1 MFGRQ
6 QPKSQP
12 QAPKDFDLD
21 ELLNST
27 LKDVDDDLDMNDPEL
42 LKQLQDISSGD
53 ASASKKAA
61 AKPAPKRKPAA
72 QNMDID
78 IDSFVALAQ
87 GDDDDVHVDFD
98 ENDLSDPRL
107 LNELSSLG
115 ASPAVPEEELSKE
128 TVELINM
135 GFKKKQAE
143 KALQMFDNNLE
154 RAANY
159 LFDSPGNADEEEEEV
174 EEEEEKV
181 VPATTTT
188 RTQPT
193 PIRYDYGKD
202 DMEEEHG
209 EEETEEEESIDPQF
223 WKAKAAEYQKLAL
236 AAKKSGDKK
245 KAVALLRESKAFN
258 AKYQDLMDLH
268 QPMDVLEETPAT
280 SIPAPVSEAK
290 VPQPSSPQTASPPQP
305 PPPQIT
311 PTPPAPPVVETPRTA
326 QQTTQDLQQVQEVLN
341 KVIVLQKQYK
351 EAALHYKHVGNLI
364 AAKQM
369 VRTSKDL
376 LHTGISLKNGEIT
389 NINAIKLPEAPD
401 MNLGDGKIRQVAE
414 VSAGVNSYEQI
425 EAQLT
430 YQMNICHNL
439 SIQNGSQGKK
449 SSKMLSDVSDN
460 YAQAE
465 KAFSTDL
472 VSLGA
477 HKSSNQSI
485 PSLHYE
491 QVDYTYKN
499 ILDNIPDNMME
510 FKIIRAV
517 SLPTLDIST
526 KLEPF
531 VTWDFGGWP
540 PENTAQAAMNKGE
553 TPVVPGINPEYD
565 FSTQIPISRTNRLF
579 TRYLQRKKLTIE
591 VFHNKYT
598 YGLFRRPTSL
608 GKVVIPMDRL
618 LTKSSISGLF
628 ELLDGSRKKTGGKI
642 EIQVN
647 LREPLTGEDI
657 VKKSERWLVLD
668 SFGSTVSQCLSNAGL
683 TVGGPY
689 VPPPQSTSQSPV
701 VQQSTPSPQPPSVT
715 PPPPPSATKEAPA
728 PSDETAKPNPIV
740 ETKDKDTKMTEANE
754 EGGELEQAEEE
765 FNSVD
770 NIVSNMVMEHEMGLV
785 NAGIASKQSA
795 KVKEDLMDRKQAI
808 EIKMN
813 MLVIQVQTGI
823 LDMDTYL
830 SNVQKRMDADRR
842 LALIFKKHGRLDLAK
857 AALTRKKIMQD
868 ELDEARAAMAA
879 QQEEE

>member
-1 MFGRQ
+1 
-6 QPKSQP
+6 
-12 QAPKDFDLD
+12 
-21 ELLNST
+21 
-27 LKDVDDDLDMNDPEL
+27 
-42 LKQLQDISSGD
+42 
-53 ASASKKAA
+53 
-61 AKPAPKRKPAA
+61 
-72 QNMDID
+72 
-78 IDSFVALAQ
+78 
-87 GDDDDVHVDFD
+87 
-98 ENDLSDPRL
+98 
-107 LNELSSLG
+107 
-115 ASPAVPEEELSKE
+115 
-128 TVELINM
+128 M

-159 LFDSPGNADEEEEEV
+159 LFDSPAANEAEAEEE
-174 EEEEEKV
+174 EEEEEKEKV
-181 VPATTTT
+181 VPAVTTT
-188 RTQPT
+188 RAQPT
-193 PIRYDYGKD
+193 PIRYDYEKD
-202 DMEEEHG
+202 DMEQENGQEE
-209 EEETEEEESIDPQF
+209 EEEESIDPRF

-245 KAVALLRESKAFN
+245 KAVALLRESKVFN
-258 AKYQDLMDLH
+258 AKYQDLMDLY
-268 QPMDVLEETPAT
+268 QPMDVVEERPAPTPP
-280 SIPAPVSEAK
+280 SIPAAK
-290 VPQPSSPQTASPPQP
+290 VSQPPSPQTASPPPAFQSTP
-305 PPPQIT
+305 PPPV
-311 PTPPAPPVVETPRTA
+311 AETPKPSP
-326 QQTTQDLQQVQEVLN
+326 QTTQDLQQVQEVLN
-341 KVIVLQKQYK
+341 KVITLQKQYK
-351 EAALHYKHVGNLI
+351 EAALHYKQVGNLV

-369 VRTSKDL
+369 VRISKDL

-389 NINAIKLPEAPD
+389 NVNAIKLPEAPD

-477 HKSSNQSI
+477 HKSSNQNI

-531 VTWDFGGWP
+531 ATWDFGGWP

-565 FSTQIPISRTNRLF
+565 FSIQIPISRTNRLF

-591 VFHNKYT
+591 VFHNRYT

-628 ELLDGSRKKTGGKI
+628 E
-642 EIQVN
+642 
-647 LREPLTGEDI
+647 
-657 VKKSERWLVLD
+657 
-668 SFGSTVSQCLSNAGL
+668 VS
-683 TVGGPY
+683 
-689 VPPPQSTSQSPV
+689 
-701 VQQSTPSPQPPSVT
+701 
-715 PPPPPSATKEAPA
+715 
-728 PSDETAKPNPIV
+728 I
-740 ETKDKDTKMTEANE
+740 
-754 EGGELEQAEEE
+754 
-765 FNSVD
+765 
-770 NIVSNMVMEHEMGLV
+770 
-785 NAGIASKQSA
+785 
-795 KVKEDLMDRKQAI
+795 
-808 EIKMN
+808 
-813 MLVIQVQTGI
+813 
-823 LDMDTYL
+823 
-830 SNVQKRMDADRR
+830 
-842 LALIFKKHGRLDLAK
+842 
-857 AALTRKKIMQD
+857 
-868 ELDEARAAMAA
+868 
-879 QQEEE
+879 